1 MITAL
6 LVIDVQNDY
15 FPGGAFPL
23 WNPEATLEATVAAI
37 GRARSRGEPVSSSAT
52 RPPRPTAR
60 YSGRAPGG
68 AEIHSRIIAAAG
80 DAPVVV
86 KRHADSFHRADLARV
101 LTELGATNLRIAGMM
116 TQNCVAFTAVSRD
129 AAPYEVSVL
138 CNCVTTV
145 DGHIQQF
152 ALHALS
158 TRVAVVVDA

>member
-37 GRARSRGEPVSSSAT
+37 GRARSRGEPVIFIRHEAATADSSLFRPGT
-52 RPPRPTAR
+52 R
-60 YSGRAPGG
+60 G

-152 ALHALS
+152 ALHALC